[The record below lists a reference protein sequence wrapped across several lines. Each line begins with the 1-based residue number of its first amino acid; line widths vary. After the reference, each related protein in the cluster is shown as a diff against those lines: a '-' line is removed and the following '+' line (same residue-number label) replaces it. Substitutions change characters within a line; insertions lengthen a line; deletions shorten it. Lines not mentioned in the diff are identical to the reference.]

1 MADDGDLVLL
11 CYDGSDD
18 AEVAIAR
25 AATLLRSRRAIV
37 LTAWEQ
43 SSSWEPFNPGT
54 IVGAG
59 VSKLAAEA
67 TGIDEI
73 VADVAKDKLA
83 HGVEL
88 AHAAGF
94 PDATGRI
101 GCGRA
106 WRVICDVA
114 EELDAGTIV
123 LGARG
128 QSRLESV
135 LVGSVCSAVIAHT
148 ARPVLVIENRSKPS
162 ASK

>member
-1 MADDGDLVLL
+1 MTDELVLL

-18 AEVAIAR
+18 AAAAISSAG
-25 AATLLRSRRAIV
+25 ALLVSKNAVV
-37 LTAWEQ
+37 LTAWEEAA
-43 SSSWEPFNPGT
+43 SWEPFDPAS
-54 IVGAG
+54 ILGAG
-59 VSKLAAEA
+59 VGKFAAEA
-67 TGIDEI
+67 SGIDDI
-73 VADVAKDKLA
+73 VSDVAKDKLA

-88 AHAAGF
+88 AKAAGYAQ
-94 PDATGRI
+94 ATGRL

-114 EELDAGTIV
+114 DELEAGTIV

-148 ARPVLVIENRSKPS
+148 ARPVLVIENRTK
-162 ASK
+162 KQD

>member
-1 MADDGDLVLL
+1 MAEDSDLVLL

-18 AEVAIAR
+18 AAAAIAS
-25 AATLLRSRRAIV
+25 AATLLRSRHAIV
-37 LTAWEQ
+37 LTAWEEA
-43 SSSWEPFNPGT
+43 SSWEPFDPAT
-54 IVGAG
+54 ILGAG

-73 VADVAKDKLA
+73 VADIAKDKLA
-83 HGVEL
+83 KGVEL
-88 AHAAGF
+88 ARAAGF
-94 PDATGRI
+94 AEATGRI

-114 EELDAGTIV
+114 EQLDAGTIV

-148 ARPVLVIENRSKPS
+148 GRPVLVIENRSKPS
-162 ASK
+162 AQG